1 MASEKV
7 NNKDGA
13 FNEGFTITE
22 QDDEVKTSG
31 INSSKS
37 VAVNKQNFYDF
48 EVILE
53 ELGSLGKYQLFLII
67 LVYWTTIPT
76 GIFAFSS
83 VFIEA
88 IPNHRLYIF
97 ICLYVA

>member
-1 MASEKV
+1 MTSEKV

-13 FNEGFTITE
+13 FNEGFTVTE
-22 QDDEVKTSG
+22 EDDEVRTTD
-31 INSSKS
+31 NTFSKS
-37 VAVNKQNFYDF
+37 KAVDKQNFYDF

-67 LVYWTTIPT
+67 LVYWTTVPT

-88 IPNHRLYIF
+88 IPNHR
-97 ICLYVA
+97 